1 MDERLLPELDAA
13 IQEMRDVNEALTAAA
28 APRAGTPRKIIQL
41 LVSRNALIALT
52 DLGEIWV
59 LHGLDAVAAGTD
71 TPQTQWRPLTLTLP
85 PIGTVVAGQST
96 W

>member
-1 MDERLLPELDAA
+1 MDERPANDLLAVP
-13 IQEMRDVNEALTAAA
+13 A
-28 APRAGTPRKIIQL
+28 APRTGTPRKIIQL

-52 DLGEIWV
+52 DQSEIWV

-71 TPQTQWRPLTLTLP
+71 TPQTQWRPLALTLP
-85 PIGTVVAGQST
+85 PIGTVVETQTT